1 MNGFLWFWLLY
12 FVDLLFLFFCD
23 AHILAVGGT
32 GGSAAPGYS
41 LYSHHCL
48 VSLTQVRF
56 WSLAPL
62 QKKGET
68 SLKRWDREKD
78 CTTTFAGFWGVIF
91 KPEVL
96 SDSPVFKVYSGV
108 RKILPYVHQ
117 RQKSGFLREKGTCL
131 GPLAWWA
138 PPCLG
143 GDGGEP
149 GKELPWR
156 QSFPFLPSPPDGG
169 WWTQGPAAAFSSG
182 RRWVWWRNSAEVE
195 ITAGS
200 PILWKSLLLKK
211 ITKEK
216 RCNWKWYALPGIFAS
231 LALIRNKGKR
241 TEKRQPLTMLEDCL
255 DVRKARGKPNPRQGQ
270 FLSVFDNC
278 WCISIP
284 LLNHPLKQY
293 SE

>member
-1 MNGFLWFWLLY
+1 M
-12 FVDLLFLFFCD
+12 
-23 AHILAVGGT
+23 
-32 GGSAAPGYS
+32 
-41 LYSHHCL
+41 
-48 VSLTQVRF
+48 
-56 WSLAPL
+56 
-62 QKKGET
+62 
-68 SLKRWDREKD
+68 
-78 CTTTFAGFWGVIF
+78 
-91 KPEVL
+91 
-96 SDSPVFKVYSGV
+96 FKVYSGV

-149 GKELPWR
+149 GKELPWCL
-156 QSFPFLPSPPDGG
+156 SFPFHLEMAGDGLRGLQQPSVRAGG
-169 WWTQGPAAAFSSG
+169 GYGEETLQKWKLLQVHPSCG
-182 RRWVWWRNSAEVE
+182 RV
-195 ITAGS
+195 
-200 PILWKSLLLKK
+200 LLKK

-255 DVRKARGKPNPRQGQ
+255 AVRKARGKSNPRQGQ

-278 WCISIP
+278 WYISIP